1 MTLRTLRRRL
11 ATAAAF
17 TMVAAAVGG
26 LAAPA
31 SASQAKPEAPAGT
44 SAPQPPLT
52 TSRTIAK
59 FDWKNAT
66 LDTPWSNA
74 RLRDGLRCPSGRVTF
89 RDVAPGESDYGQVQ
103 RGRATLLVRKVD
115 TADVNRDGQPD
126 VLVHFLCQRTNKDV
140 GYSWYY
146 VYSFTKVRGGYHG
159 KVTGYRPQVLD
170 YVTSSD
176 FASNGRWSIQTIDA
190 RYGGVDVRQWVRAKR
205 SITVDRTFRWNN
217 RHGLIPN
224 RPLPIHPEADRAP
237 R

>member
-1 MTLRTLRRRL
+1 MTLRTLRGRL

-17 TMVAAAVGG
+17 AMVAAAVGG
-26 LAAPA
+26 IAAPA
-31 SASQAKPEAPAGT
+31 SAAAA
-44 SAPQPPLT
+44 APQAPSSPPPLT
-52 TSRTIAK
+52 TSRTIDA

-66 LDTPWSNA
+66 LDTPWTRA

-89 RDVAPGESDYGQVQ
+89 REVAPDESDYGQVI

-115 TADVNRDGQPD
+115 TADVNRDGRPD

-146 VYSFTKVRGGYHG
+146 VYTFTKVRGYHG
-159 KVTGYRPQVLD
+159 SFKGYRPQVLD
-170 YVTSSD
+170 FVTSSD
-176 FASNGRWSIQTIDA
+176 FASNGRWNITAIDA
-190 RYGGVDVRQWVRAKR
+190 RRGGVDVEQWVRARR
-205 SITVDRTFRWNN
+205 SFTVDRTFRWTE
-217 RHGLIPN
+217 RWGLVPN